1 MFVIMAYDINVE
13 RVTKVL
19 HVGRRY
25 LNWVQNSLLEGELTN
40 AQFARLKADLHKII
54 NEEEDSV
61 VFLRLTETRISRQT
75 NFGLRKRRPDDDDIN
90 FVDPR

>member
-1 MFVIMAYDINVE
+1 VVKVFVIMAYDISVE

-25 LNWVQNSLLEGELTN
+25 LNWVQNSLLEGELTK

-54 NEEEDSV
+54 DVEKDSV
-61 VFLRLTETRISRQT
+61 VFYVLRQQQYLERQIL
-75 NFGLRKRRPDDDDIN
+75 GLDKGGQTMMI
-90 FVDPR
+90 

>member
-1 MFVIMAYDINVE
+1 MAYDINVE

-61 VFLRLTETRISRQT
+61 VFYVLRRQEYLDRQIL
-75 NFGLRKRRPDDDDIN
+75 GLEKGGQTMMI
-90 FVDPR
+90 

>member
-1 MFVIMAYDINVE
+1 MAYDINVE

-61 VFLRLTETRISRQT
+61 VFYVLRRQEYLDKQIL
-75 NFGLRKRRPDDDDIN
+75 GLEKGGQTIMI
-90 FVDPR
+90 

>member
-1 MFVIMAYDINVE
+1 VVKMFVIMAYDVNVE

-61 VFLRLTETRISRQT
+61 VFYVLRRQEYLDKQIL
-75 NFGLRKRRPDDDDIN
+75 GLEKGGQTIMI
-90 FVDPR
+90 

>member
-1 MFVIMAYDINVE
+1 MFVIMVYDVNVE

-61 VFLRLTETRISRQT
+61 VFYVLRRQEYLDKQIL
-75 NFGLRKRRPDDDDIN
+75 GLEKGGQTIMI
-90 FVDPR
+90 

>member
-1 MFVIMAYDINVE
+1 MAYDVNVE

-61 VFLRLTETRISRQT
+61 VFYVLRRQEYLDKQIL
-75 NFGLRKRRPDDDDIN
+75 GLEKGGQTIMI
-90 FVDPR
+90 

>member
-1 MFVIMAYDINVE
+1 MVKMFVIMAYDVNVE

-61 VFLRLTETRISRQT
+61 VFYVLRRQEYLDKQIL
-75 NFGLRKRRPDDDDIN
+75 GLEKGGQTIMI
-90 FVDPR
+90 

>member
-1 MFVIMAYDINVE
+1 MAYDISVE

-61 VFLRLTETRISRQT
+61 VFYVLRRQEYLDKQIL
-75 NFGLRKRRPDDDDIN
+75 GLEKGGQTIMI
-90 FVDPR
+90 

>member
-1 MFVIMAYDINVE
+1 MFVIMAYDVNVE

-61 VFLRLTETRISRQT
+61 VFYVLRRQEYLDKQIL
-75 NFGLRKRRPDDDDIN
+75 GLEKGGQTIMI
-90 FVDPR
+90 